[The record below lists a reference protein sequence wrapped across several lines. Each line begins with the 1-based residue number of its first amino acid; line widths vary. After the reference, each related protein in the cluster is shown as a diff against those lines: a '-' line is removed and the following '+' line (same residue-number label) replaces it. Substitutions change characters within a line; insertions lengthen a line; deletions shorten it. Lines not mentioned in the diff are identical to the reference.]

1 MNKHQ
6 REKNEVKADKVKLDV
21 SAGKGAAL
29 AGSAG
34 SNGGTGGGAFS

>member
-6 REKNEVKADKVKLDV
+6 REKNEVKADKVKVDG
-21 SAGKGAAL
+21 SAGGKGG

-34 SNGGTGGGAFS
+34 SSGGTNTTGGFS